1 MAETGL
7 IERIV
12 ERAVAARLQPLEH
25 QLWAQH
31 CLLTE
36 LARQLPRHAVVD
48 AARRLNQMSMAEE
61 PPRREALQE
70 ACIGWQVYLG
80 QLAGFV
86 EGDTPP
92 PLHPGRPVPPRPPSI
107 C

>member
-1 MAETGL
+1 MAETVL

-12 ERAVAARLQPLEH
+12 ERAVSARLAPLEH

-36 LARQLPRHAVVD
+36 LVRQLPRHAVVD
-48 AARRLNQMSMAEE
+48 TARRLHQLNIAEE
-61 PPRREALQE
+61 PPRKVALLE
-70 ACIGWQVYLG
+70 ACTGWQAYLG

-92 PLHPGRPVPPRPPSI
+92 PLHPGRPVPPRLPSI

>member
-12 ERAVAARLQPLEH
+12 ERAVAARLAPLES

-36 LARQLPRHAVVD
+36 LARQLPRHAAVD
-48 AARRLNQMSMAEE
+48 AARRLHQMNMAEGQ
-61 PPRREALQE
+61 PRREVLLA
-70 ACIGWQVYLG
+70 ACSGWQQYLA
-80 QLAGFV
+80 QLAGIV

-92 PLHPGRPVPPRPPSI
+92 PLHPGRPVPPRPPSV